1 MGGDQAPV
9 AVPRRRTSD
18 LASQPSEPHRLIPVF
33 SLSILP
39 SAQGDLESG
48 YWFYEAQGDGL
59 GTYFL
64 DCLTGDIESLRFF
77 AGLHPQPIGGF
88 HRTLSKRFPF
98 AIYYELSGG
107 MAVIVAVLDCRQN
120 PASIRSRLA
129 L

>member
-1 MGGDQAPV
+1 M
-9 AVPRRRTSD
+9 
-18 LASQPSEPHRLIPVF
+18 F

-48 YWFYEAQGDGL
+48 YWFYEAQGDVL

-64 DCLTGDIESLRFF
+64 DCLTGDLESLRLF
-77 AGLHPQPIGGF
+77 AGLHPKPVGGF

-98 AIYYELSGG
+98 AIYYDLSGD

-120 PASIRSRLA
+120 PASIRSRLEPQ
-129 L
+129 